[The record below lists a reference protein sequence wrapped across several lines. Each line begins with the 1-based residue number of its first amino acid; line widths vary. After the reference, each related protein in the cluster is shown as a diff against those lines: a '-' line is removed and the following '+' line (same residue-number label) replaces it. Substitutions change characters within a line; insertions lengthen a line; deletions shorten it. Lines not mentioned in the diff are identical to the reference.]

1 MYLFISCISICS
13 ANQEEMLS
21 SIQNKGAQFEDT
33 TRSEDINE
41 LVSQIQTSCVVVFT
55 DVIIVMYFTPVGVFL

>member
-1 MYLFISCISICS
+1 MYLFISYISICS

-41 LVSQIQTSCVVVFT
+41 LVS
-55 DVIIVMYFTPVGVFL
+55 

>member
-41 LVSQIQTSCVVVFT
+41 LVS
-55 DVIIVMYFTPVGVFL
+55 

>member
-1 MYLFISCISICS
+1 MYLFIFCISICS

-41 LVSQIQTSCVVVFT
+41 LVS
-55 DVIIVMYFTPVGVFL
+55 

>member
-1 MYLFISCISICS
+1 MDLFISCISICS

-55 DVIIVMYFTPVGVFL
+55 DVIRVMYFTPVGVFL